1 MNEFFMK
8 VAKLVCDLLVFTLL
22 LLMMMGFVFYVVS
35 SALDF

>member
-8 VAKLVCDLLVFTLL
+8 VAKLVCELMVFTLL
-22 LLMMMGFVFYVVS
+22 VLMMMGFVSYVVS